1 MDARDTYFYLT
12 DIKGFRIITVTFY
25 IVPTSLYRRHFLGI
39 RHGTYF
45 EARGCRNWMV
55 FNF

>member
-12 DIKGFRIITVTFY
+12 DIKGFRII
-25 IVPTSLYRRHFLGI
+25 TSLYRRHFLGI